1 MDNIGHAIDFC
12 FRNHGGLL
20 VFRHNRITPLYIKEV
35 LRRLSRRS
43 TAYLLFFVSYS
54 LDSGTAH
61 QHTPD
66 TGNIQAGLGLA
77 SQMAAEAAA
86 YRR

>member
-20 VFRHNRITPLYIKEV
+20 VFRHSCITPLYIKEV

-43 TAYLLFFVSYS
+43 TAYLLFVVSYS
-54 LDSGTAH
+54 LDSRTAH

-66 TGNIQAGLGLA
+66 TGNIQAGSGLA

>member
-1 MDNIGHAIDFC
+1 MKEKKLVVFDMDGT
-12 FRNHGGLL
+12 L
-20 VFRHNRITPLYIKEV
+20 NRIELFIIPPYKEV
-35 LRRLSRRS
+35 LRRFSRRS

-54 LDSGTAH
+54 LDSRTAH

-66 TGNIQAGLGLA
+66 TGNIQAGSGLD
-77 SQMAAEAAA
+77 SRMAAEAAA

>member
-1 MDNIGHAIDFC
+1 MDMIGHAFDVW
-12 FRNHGGLL
+12 FRNLWGLV
-20 VFRHNRITPLYIKEV
+20 VFLHNCIAPLYIKEV
-35 LRRLSRRS
+35 LRRFSRRS

-54 LDSGTAH
+54 LDSRTAH

-66 TGNIQAGLGLA
+66 TGNIQAGSGLV
-77 SQMAAEAAA
+77 SRMAAEAAA